1 MKIGELVR
9 HIQTKKIGVVV
20 RVFMHKMWRTEH
32 RGTNVDFNK
41 IQPEPFAEVQFGSV
55 LRKVPQTDLEYAQL
69 FDRLDISLT

>member
-9 HIQTKKIGVVV
+9 HTTTGKVGVVV

-41 IQPEPFAEVQFGSV
+41 IQPEPFAEVQFGSN
-55 LRKVPQTDLEYAQL
+55 LMKVPQIDLEYA
-69 FDRLDISLT
+69 

>member
-9 HIQTKKIGVVV
+9 HKETRKVGVVV

-41 IQPEPFAEVQFGSV
+41 IQPEPFAEVQFGSN
-55 LRKVPQTDLEYAQL
+55 LMKVPQIDLEDA
-69 FDRLDISLT
+69 

>member
-9 HIQTKKIGVVV
+9 HTQTKKIGVVV

-55 LRKVPQTDLEYAQL
+55 LRKVPQTDLEYA
-69 FDRLDISLT
+69 

>member
-9 HIQTKKIGVVV
+9 HKETRKVGVVV

-41 IQPEPFAEVQFGSV
+41 IQPEPFAEVQFGSK
-55 LRKVPQTDLEYAQL
+55 LTKVPQIDLEYA
-69 FDRLDISLT
+69 